1 MGSSRFPGKPLAKI
15 KGIPM
20 IGHVYHRAKMC
31 QRLSEIYVA
40 TCDKEIADYINSI
53 SGEVIMTK
61 DSHERAT
68 DRTNEAFIKVLNQKK
83 LDISGVLMIQGDEPL
98 INPQLIDGMV
108 SFHEKSDSPHIT
120 NLVSEINS
128 KEEFENSNVVKVV
141 FNKNNKILYMSR
153 SPIPSNSKYNKNFS
167 KWKQLGLIIFSVDAI
182 NSYSILKETRL
193 EVIES
198 VDMNRVLE
206 NNQKIVAYKT
216 SEFSQAVDHKEDIK
230 IVERIF
236 DNDKFFLKYK

>member
-206 NNQKIVAYKT
+206 NNQKIVA
-216 SEFSQAVDHKEDIK
+216 
-230 IVERIF
+230 
-236 DNDKFFLKYK
+236 